1 MTSESIPIPADL
13 AAPAASSGALQLHT
27 KVLYGI
33 GEISNSIKS
42 YAFGLLLLFFYT
54 SVLGLPG
61 TLAGA
66 ATAITLVW
74 DSVIDPLIGHWSD
87 RAHIR
92 FGRRHSFMVV
102 GAVSMGIF
110 FFLIFSPPA
119 GLTAGGLFAWL
130 MVTNILLRTSNSV
143 FMVPYHALGA
153 ELSNDYNE
161 RTSITGIRAA
171 LSLFGTLMVAGLV
184 FVVFFPNV
192 TPGVDPKFN
201 VSGYT
206 AMGAALGIAITVL
219 GLIAVAGT
227 LSQRSRLAEPAA
239 ADAAGEDK
247 IGFFAGLLLALKN
260 NSFLMLVLAS
270 SIFFLASVINA
281 TLAVHYLTYYAQ
293 ITDSR
298 ALSLFSL
305 SFYVGA
311 LVGAFVWIRV
321 SKRVEKQRL
330 FIVNTLILAVIMS
343 AAYWLVGPGHLLGT
357 GNVLPLIIGNT
368 LGGFFAAA
376 LWVVPASMVADVTD
390 EDELLTGKKRS
401 GTFFGINSFFVQEA
415 TAVALLVT
423 GVLIEHFAGLTPGQV
438 AQSAQTAER
447 LGMLFALLPAAL
459 YVVAALLMFRY
470 RLTRQRVADIRVQLQ
485 AAHSGGETLV

>member
-1 MTSESIPIPADL
+1 MTTESIPLAPDMV
-13 AAPAASSGALQLHT
+13 AAPPAVVQEGLRLHT

-33 GEISNSIKS
+33 GEISNAIKS

-61 TLAGA
+61 TLVGI
-66 ATAITLVW
+66 ATAISLVW
-74 DSVIDPLIGHWSD
+74 DALIDPLIGHWSD
-87 RAHIR
+87 RAHFR
-92 FGRRHSFMVV
+92 FGRRHTFMVI
-102 GAVSMGIF
+102 GAVSMGVF
-110 FFLIFSPPA
+110 FFLIFNPPA
-119 GLTAGGLFAWL
+119 GLAAGTLFAWL
-130 MVTNILLRTSNSV
+130 IVTNMLLRSSNSV

-171 LSLFGTLMVAGLV
+171 LSLFGTLIVAGLV

-201 VSGYT
+201 PDGYS
-206 AMGAALGIAITVL
+206 AMGATLGIAITVL

-227 LSQRSRLAEPAA
+227 LSQRSRLVKTSTTDDE
-239 ADAAGEDK
+239 K
-247 IGFFAGLLLALKN
+247 LGFFPGLLLALKDK
-260 NSFLMLVLAS
+260 SFLVLVISS
-270 SIFFLASVINA
+270 SIFFLASVVNA

-298 ALSLFSL
+298 ALSLFTL
-305 SFYVGA
+305 SFYIGA
-311 LVGAFVWIRV
+311 LLGAFVWTRV

-330 FIVNTLILAVIMS
+330 FIVNTLILAFIMS

-357 GNVLPLIIGNT
+357 GNVTPLIIGNT

-376 LWVVPASMVADVTD
+376 LWVVPSSMVADVTD
-390 EDELLTGKKRS
+390 EDELRTGKKRS

-415 TAVALLVT
+415 TAIAILVT
-423 GVLIEHFAGLTPGQV
+423 GVLIDHFAGLTPGQV
-438 AQSAQTAER
+438 AQTPQTVER
-447 LGMLFALLPAAL
+447 LAMLFALLPAAL

-470 RLTRQRVADIRVQLQ
+470 SLTRERVAEIRRQLQ
-485 AAHSGGETLV
+485 TVRSEGETLV

>member
-1 MTSESIPIPADL
+1 MTTESIPVPPDL
-13 AAPAASSGALQLHT
+13 AAPAASTAGALRLHT

-61 TLAGA
+61 TLVGA

-87 RAHIR
+87 RVHIR

-102 GAVSMGIF
+102 GAVSMGLF
-110 FFLIFSPPA
+110 FFLIFNPPA
-119 GLTAGGLFAWL
+119 GLAAGALFAWL

-143 FMVPYHALGA
+143 YMVPYHALGA
-153 ELSNDYNE
+153 ELSNEYNE

-201 VSGYT
+201 VDGYSS
-206 AMGAALGIAITVL
+206 MGAALGIAITVL
-219 GLIAVAGT
+219 GLIAVVGT
-227 LSQRSRLAEPAA
+227 LSQRSRLVEPS
-239 ADAAGEDK
+239 ESNEEK
-247 IGFFAGLLLALKN
+247 TGFFAGLLLALKDQ
-260 NSFLMLVLAS
+260 SFLVLVISS

-298 ALSLFSL
+298 ALSLFTL
-305 SFYVGA
+305 SFYIGA

-321 SKRVEKQRL
+321 SRRVEKQRL

-357 GNVLPLIIGNT
+357 GNVTPLIIGNT

-390 EDELLTGKKRS
+390 EDELRTGKKRS

-415 TAVALLVT
+415 TAIALLVT
-423 GVLIEHFAGLTPGQV
+423 GVLIDHFAGLVPGQV
-438 AQSAQTAER
+438 AQAPQTIER
-447 LGMLFALLPAAL
+447 LAMLFALLPAVL
-459 YVVAALLMFRY
+459 YIVAALLMFRY
-470 RLTRQRVADIRVQLQ
+470 RLTRQRVAEIRVELE
-485 AAHSGGETLV
+485 SIRNGEATLV

>member
-1 MTSESIPIPADL
+1 MTTESIPVPSNL
-13 AAPAASSGALQLHT
+13 ATPTASSASALRLHT

-61 TLAGA
+61 TLVGA

-74 DSVIDPLIGHWSD
+74 DSLIDPLIGHWSD
-87 RAHIR
+87 RVHIR

-102 GAVSMGIF
+102 GAVSMGLF
-110 FFLIFSPPA
+110 FFLIFNPPA
-119 GLTAGGLFAWL
+119 GLAAGALFAWL

-143 FMVPYHALGA
+143 YMVPYHALGA
-153 ELSNDYNE
+153 ELSDDYNE

-171 LSLFGTLMVAGLV
+171 LSLFGTLLVAGLV

-201 VSGYT
+201 VGGYSS
-206 AMGAALGIAITVL
+206 MGMALGIAITVL

-227 LSQRSRLAEPAA
+227 LSQRSRLVEPSKS
-239 ADAAGEDK
+239 DDDET
-247 IGFFAGLLLALKN
+247 GFFGGLLLALKDQ
-260 NSFLMLVLAS
+260 SFLVLVISS

-298 ALSLFSL
+298 ALSLFTL

-311 LVGAFVWIRV
+311 LVGAFVWTRV

-357 GNVLPLIIGNT
+357 GNVTPLIIGNT

-390 EDELLTGKKRS
+390 EDELRTGKKRS

-415 TAVALLVT
+415 TAIAVLVT
-423 GVLIEHFAGLTPGQV
+423 GVLIDHFAGLVPGQV
-438 AQSAQTAER
+438 AQSGQTVER
-447 LGMLFALLPAAL
+447 LAMLFALLPAAL
-459 YVVAALLMFRY
+459 YIVAALLMFRY
-470 RLTRQRVADIRVQLQ
+470 RLTRQRVAEIRVQLESL
-485 AAHSGGETLV
+485 HSGGETHV

>member
-1 MTSESIPIPADL
+1 MTTEAIPL
-13 AAPAASSGALQLHT
+13 ASDSVAASAAGALPLHT

-61 TLAGA
+61 TLVGA
-66 ATAITLVW
+66 ATAITLIW

-102 GAVSMGIF
+102 GAVSMGVF

-119 GLTAGGLFAWL
+119 GLAAGALFAWL

-143 FMVPYHALGA
+143 HMVPYHALGA

-201 VSGYT
+201 QAGYGS
-206 AMGAALGIAITVL
+206 MGIALGIAITVL

-227 LSQRSRLAEPAA
+227 LSQRSRLVEPAS
-239 ADAAGEDK
+239 DDDEK
-247 IGFFAGLLLALKN
+247 LGFFAGLLLALKDK
-260 NSFLMLVLAS
+260 SFLVLVISS

-298 ALSLFSL
+298 ALSLFTL

-330 FIVNTLILAVIMS
+330 FIVNTLILAFIMS

-357 GNVLPLIIGNT
+357 GNVIPLIIGNT

-390 EDELLTGKKRS
+390 EDRLRTGKKRA

-415 TAVALLVT
+415 TAVAVLVT
-423 GVLIEHFAGLTPGQV
+423 GVLIDNFAGLVPGQV
-438 AQSAQTAER
+438 AQSAQTSER
-447 LGMLFALLPAAL
+447 LAMLFALLPAVL
-459 YVVAALLMFRY
+459 YVAAALLMFRY
-470 RLTRQRVADIRVQLQ
+470 SLTRARVAEIHQQLQ
-485 AAHSGGETLV
+485 TAHSGGETLV